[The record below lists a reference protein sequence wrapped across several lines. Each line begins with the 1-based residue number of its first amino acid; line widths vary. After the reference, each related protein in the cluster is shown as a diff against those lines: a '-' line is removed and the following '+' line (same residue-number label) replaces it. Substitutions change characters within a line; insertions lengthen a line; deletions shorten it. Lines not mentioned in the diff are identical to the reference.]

1 MKSHPSRKKRYGD
14 PVDVEMVISIVLL
27 VLFLF
32 RLIGGPVLALMSI
45 GLEDVFVRWE
55 IRNPYVNDGFSGW
68 QEVEAEGFGTFLVPG
83 EFEVSER
90 DGIYW
95 FRDAYGGPWAVGV
108 VFGTDADPFADDES
122 FFSEVLS
129 LQVSEVRTDPEWL
142 VEMRMS
148 GICRIEVW
156 HSDGVREY
164 QCIELCGTGVSLL
177 HILLFDDVMEDTDR
191 FDIAEAMV
199 WAHEYG

>member
-1 MKSHPSRKKRYGD
+1 MRAYERKWDMILNVVLVGGYL
-14 PVDVEMVISIVLL
+14 VCVIIAPIVFLL
-27 VLFLF
+27 
-32 RLIGGPVLALMSI
+32 SI
-45 GLEDVFVRWE
+45 GMEDVFVKWE
-55 IRNPYVNDGFSGW
+55 IRNPYVNEGFSGW

-83 EFEVSER
+83 EFEVSEC
-90 DGIYW
+90 DGTYW
-95 FRDAYGGPWAVGV
+95 IRDAYGGPWAVGV
-108 VFGTDADPFADDES
+108 VFGTETDPFADDES

-129 LQVSEVRTDPEWL
+129 LPVSEVRTDPEWL

-148 GICRIEVW
+148 GVCRMEVW

-164 QCIELCGTGVSLL
+164 QCIELWGTGVSLL
-177 HILLFDDVMEDTDR
+177 QILLFDDVMKDTDR